1 MWLKGWKDG
10 ERRLG
15 KTWKI
20 PTQPAPP
27 LTLHFPLTLH
37 LLSASILDPNNLLDS
52 DRAAIEVSEE
62 AEDNAEQPQE
72 LKKSGSF
79 EGFDV
84 RNEAHPIEKESD
96 SWVLSSYNVS
106 TSLRRI
112 F

>member
-1 MWLKGWKDG
+1 
-10 ERRLG
+10 
-15 KTWKI
+15 
-20 PTQPAPP
+20 
-27 LTLHFPLTLH
+27 
-37 LLSASILDPNNLLDS
+37 LDS

-96 SWVLSSYNVS
+96 S
-106 TSLRRI
+106 
-112 F
+112 